1 MSYDTYTQ
9 FTALLGLF
17 AAGSAVAITG
27 ISGLAAAGLERARR
41 ALDFLREAFDDV
53 GIWLAAAVASTCTIG
68 SLIYS
73 EGFDLIPC
81 RYCWYQRIL
90 MYPLAVIFLI
100 AAFRKD
106 ASGARRYG
114 LPLAGIG
121 ITISAYHYLIQHFPN
136 LEASA
141 CSVDVPC
148 SAPYVWRYG
157 FVSIPFM
164 ALAGFA
170 LIIVLLIATRTERT

>member
-1 MSYDTYTQ
+1 MSYEAYTQ
-9 FTALLGLF
+9 FTALIGLF
-17 AAGSAVAITG
+17 AAGSAAAIAVIT
-27 ISGLAAAGLERARR
+27 GLAAAGLARARAAR
-41 ALDFLREAFDDV
+41 DYLREALAEV
-53 GIWLAAAVASTCTIG
+53 GIWLAAAVASASTVG

-81 RYCWYQRIL
+81 RYCWYQRIM
-90 MYPLAVIFLI
+90 MYPLAVILVI
-100 AAFRKD
+100 AAYRKD
-106 ASGARRYG
+106 VAGARRYG

-121 ITISAYHYLIQHFPN
+121 LVLSSYHYLIQHFPN

-170 LIIVLLIATRTERT
+170 LIIALLLSTQVEKT

>member
-27 ISGLAAAGLERARR
+27 MAGLAAAGLDRAK
-41 ALDFLREAFDDV
+41 AGQAFLREAFADV
-53 GIWLAAAVASTCTIG
+53 GIWLAAAVAATSTIG

-81 RYCWYQRIL
+81 RYCWYQRTL
-90 MYPLAVIFLI
+90 MYPLAVILLI

-106 ASGARRYG
+106 VSGARRYG

-121 ITISAYHYLIQHFPN
+121 IVISGYHYLIQHFPS

-148 SAPYVWRYG
+148 SAPYVWRFG

-164 ALAGFA
+164 ALAGFG
-170 LIIVLLIATRTERT
+170 LIIALLLATRQDTA